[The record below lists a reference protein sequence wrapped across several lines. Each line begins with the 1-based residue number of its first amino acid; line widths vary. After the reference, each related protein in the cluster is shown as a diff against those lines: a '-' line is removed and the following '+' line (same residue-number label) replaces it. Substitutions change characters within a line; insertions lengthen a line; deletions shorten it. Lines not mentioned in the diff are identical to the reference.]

1 MTEFQR
7 RFQRRPIPLTIGGCI
22 SVSRIVL
29 HLGKDKSIT
38 RLFRKIRP
46 YHTSSQLA
54 FEHQAGLFQHAHR
67 GKVLRV
73 ASGPYSVDSR
83 NTLIAHAVTVHAAS
97 VAYPC
102 PQHCRFRAYV
112 KSAVWPRTRRMSSLS
127 IVKIS
132 GT

>member
-54 FEHQAGLFQHAHR
+54 FQHAHR

-73 ASGPYSVDSR
+73 ARGPYWVDSR
-83 NTLIAHAVTVHAAS
+83 KTQRPRRDCPGRFGCISPPPALSVQSVSEVRCVAS
-97 VAYPC
+97 
-102 PQHCRFRAYV
+102 H
-112 KSAVWPRTRRMSSLS
+112 SASNGSLPLARQA
-127 IVKIS
+127 
-132 GT
+132 

>member
-73 ASGPYSVDSR
+73 ARGPYSVDSR
-83 NTLIAHAVTVHAAS
+83 KTQRPRRDCPGRFGCISPPPALSVQSVSEVRCVAS
-97 VAYPC
+97 
-102 PQHCRFRAYV
+102 H
-112 KSAVWPRTRRMSSLS
+112 SASNGSLPLARQA
-127 IVKIS
+127 
-132 GT
+132 